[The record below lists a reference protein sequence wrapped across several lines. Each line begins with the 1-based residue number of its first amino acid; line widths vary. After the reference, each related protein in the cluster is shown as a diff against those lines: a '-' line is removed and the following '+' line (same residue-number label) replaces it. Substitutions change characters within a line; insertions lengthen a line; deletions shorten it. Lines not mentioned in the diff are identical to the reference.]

1 MLYDKI
7 DQLILD
13 AMKARDEKKKKV
25 LREIKAELVAW
36 HNSKENYLRKA
47 EYTEEVELKILK
59 DMCTKCQENAAVY
72 ANRIHKA
79 EDAVKAAE
87 QECESAIAN
96 RQAAEKAED
105 TLKAAQLREQA
116 AETKRAKAKAVELHE
131 REMFRE
137 EVDRVSVLQ
146 EYIPQPATYSEIIEA
161 FDKIEDIEKTPKSMG
176 LIIKRLKETV
186 KNAEGGM
193 VAEVVKWRLGL
204 SKNSPLD
211 AVGGC

>member
-7 DQLILD
+7 DQLILE

-36 HNSKENYLRKA
+36 HNSKENYLKKT

-72 ANRIHKA
+72 ANRIHTL
-79 EDAVKAAE
+79 EDKV
-87 QECESAIAN
+87 
-96 RQAAEKAED
+96 
-105 TLKAAQLREQA
+105 
-116 AETKRAKAKAVELHE
+116 AKADHNEMSKLQQELEHQH
-131 REMFRE
+131 EMFHE

-146 EYIPQPATYSEIIEA
+146 EYIPCPATYSEINEA
-161 FDKIEDIEKTPKSMG
+161 FDKIEDIEKSPKSMG
-176 LIIKRLKETV
+176 LFIKRLKEVV

-193 VAEVVKWRLGL
+193 IAEVVKWRLGL

>member
-1 MLYDKI
+1 MLYGKI

-36 HNSKENYLRKA
+36 HNSKENYLKKA

-72 ANRIHKA
+72 ANRIHTLEDKVSKA
-79 EDAVKAAE
+79 DHDEIPKLQ
-87 QECESAIAN
+87 QELEH
-96 RQAAEKAED
+96 Q
-105 TLKAAQLREQA
+105 
-116 AETKRAKAKAVELHE
+116 H
-131 REMFRE
+131 EMFHE

-146 EYIPQPATYSEIIEA
+146 EYIPRPATYSEINEA
-161 FDKIEDIEKTPKSMG
+161 FDKIEDIEKSPKSMG
-176 LIIKRLKETV
+176 LFIKRLKEVV

-193 VAEVVKWRLGL
+193 IAEVVKWRLGL
-204 SKNSPLD
+204 SKNQPID
-211 AVGGC
+211 MQFNTAGMGGC